1 MARRIEIKLD
11 GRKLDPPPREL
22 FRRQLPVGIALAA
35 AAALVLLIVPLHS
48 WLDRSTEESSRTERV
63 KGLSPRLVLFRK
75 TEAGSERLED
85 GTAAERGDLIRIAY
99 QAVERSYGIIFSVD
113 GRGTVTRHLPR
124 EGERASPLE
133 RDGMILLD
141 SSYELDD
148 APSWERFYLV
158 TGNDPFDVEP
168 ILRAAR
174 RVEIDRP
181 VERPERLELPES
193 LSQVVVTLEK
203 GTDR

>member
-1 MARRIEIKLD
+1 
-11 GRKLDPPPREL
+11 
-22 FRRQLPVGIALAA
+22 
-35 AAALVLLIVPLHS
+35 
-48 WLDRSTEESSRTERV
+48 
-63 KGLSPRLVLFRK
+63 
-75 TEAGSERLED
+75 
-85 GTAAERGDLIRIAY
+85 
-99 QAVERSYGIIFSVD
+99 
-113 GRGTVTRHLPR
+113 
-124 EGERASPLE
+124 
-133 RDGMILLD
+133 MILLD

-158 TGNDPFDVEP
+158 TGNDPFYVEP